1 MFIWYAQGVAA
12 KDKLTGDY
20 NRLWST
26 DDVNTLAELWLG
38 IHREGDAVKTL
49 SSWLS
54 QYDKDVAVMD
64 TTGTVYEWRNIH

>member
-1 MFIWYAQGVAA
+1 MFIWYAQRVAA

-38 IHREGDAVKTL
+38 IHREGDAANSL

-64 TTGTVYEWRNIH
+64 TTGTVYEWGNVH